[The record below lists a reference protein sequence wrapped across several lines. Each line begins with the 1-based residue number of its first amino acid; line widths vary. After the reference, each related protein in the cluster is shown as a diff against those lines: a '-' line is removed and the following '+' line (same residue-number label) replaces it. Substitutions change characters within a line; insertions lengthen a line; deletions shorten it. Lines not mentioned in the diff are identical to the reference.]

1 MDALGGN
8 TGHLSTFFGYA
19 LRIVVE
25 TPIELGELGRE
36 EETKN
41 VANCAD
47 NETTAKA
54 DDEKKNDGKDDSE
67 SDGNET
73 PAELDMD
80 AYRMTKAASNGPNS
94 AQNFLSVPDRLF
106 TSVPNVSAI
115 RGTFRNKTIF
125 FNGHFTYEINDFFHE
140 AIDNGHT
147 LYIIR
152 DSIGVSTT
160 MLKAQPK
167 NVDKSSEFP
176 PILVFNRKLGVG
188 IFRGDIEP
196 KSENAE
202 NVDGIVFQLLL
213 LVTLG
218 RKSAVL
224 MRKFDEIFLHALRLT
239 FDLPPPI
246 ACHVNGIFLRCEMN
260 PGKGLEKE
268 QNPYGNLMDLP
279 IMAKLEIWIGDRS
292 HKEPVLTTLISEL
305 RARIDKL
312 EIPSNTFRPFIAIN
326 RVQHWTKEAQKC
338 NTTPNFMSYPKR
350 SFKRIVL
357 PFHKETKVENI

>member
-1 MDALGGN
+1 MAVPL
-8 TGHLSTFFGYA
+8 
-19 LRIVVE
+19 
-25 TPIELGELGRE
+25 
-36 EETKN
+36 
-41 VANCAD
+41 
-47 NETTAKA
+47 
-54 DDEKKNDGKDDSE
+54 KD
-67 SDGNET
+67 
-73 PAELDMD
+73 LL
-80 AYRMTKAASNGPNS
+80 
-94 AQNFLSVPDRLF
+94 Q
-106 TSVPNVSAI
+106 I
-115 RGTFRNKTIF
+115 
-125 FNGHFTYEINDFFHE
+125 
-140 AIDNGHT
+140 
-147 LYIIR
+147 
-152 DSIGVSTT
+152 
-160 MLKAQPK
+160 
-167 NVDKSSEFP
+167 
-176 PILVFNRKLGVG
+176 FNRKLGVG

-279 IMAKLEIWIGDRS
+279 IMAKLEIWIGDRT
-292 HKEPVLTTLISEL
+292 HKESVLTTLISEI
-305 RARIDKL
+305 RARIAKL

-338 NTTPNFMSYPKR
+338 VA
-350 SFKRIVL
+350 VL
-357 PFHKETKVENI
+357 LVLCDDKIFSDAKDKDLYKEWQRPAKS

>member
-1 MDALGGN
+1 MFAW
-8 TGHLSTFFGYA
+8 LS
-19 LRIVVE
+19 
-25 TPIELGELGRE
+25 
-36 EETKN
+36 
-41 VANCAD
+41 
-47 NETTAKA
+47 
-54 DDEKKNDGKDDSE
+54 
-67 SDGNET
+67 
-73 PAELDMD
+73 
-80 AYRMTKAASNGPNS
+80 
-94 AQNFLSVPDRLF
+94 
-106 TSVPNVSAI
+106 
-115 RGTFRNKTIF
+115 
-125 FNGHFTYEINDFFHE
+125 
-140 AIDNGHT
+140 
-147 LYIIR
+147 
-152 DSIGVSTT
+152 
-160 MLKAQPK
+160 
-167 NVDKSSEFP
+167 
-176 PILVFNRKLGVG
+176 VFNRKLGVG

-196 KSENAE
+196 KSKNAE

-218 RKSAVL
+218 RKSAML

-326 RVQHWTKEAQKC
+326 RVQHWTKEAQKW
-338 NTTPNFMSYPKR
+338 
-350 SFKRIVL
+350 
-357 PFHKETKVENI
+357 